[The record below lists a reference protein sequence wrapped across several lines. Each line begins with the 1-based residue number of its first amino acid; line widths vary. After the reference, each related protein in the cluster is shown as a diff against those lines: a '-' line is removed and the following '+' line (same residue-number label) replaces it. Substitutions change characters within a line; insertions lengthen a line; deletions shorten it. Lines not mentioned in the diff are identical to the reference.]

1 MIVDR
6 QLDLETFL
14 AVVRG
19 GEPVALADAAR
30 ERVRRARAVVERIV
44 DGEEAIYGV
53 NTGFGKFATVRVD
66 RSQLALLQHNLLVS
80 HAVGVGESL
89 PTEVVRGMLLLRA
102 QSLALGHSGVRPEVL
117 ERLLALLNAR
127 AHPVVPAQGSVGA
140 SGDLAP
146 LAHLALP
153 LVGLGEVELSGEVRP
168 AADALAELGLTPLV
182 LEAKEGLALINGTQL
197 MGSLLALALADARTL
212 LGTANL
218 AAAMTV
224 EALFGSHRPFSAGV
238 VALRPHPGAVAVAA
252 EVRAFLRGSAIAPA
266 HAECG
271 KVQDAYS
278 LRAVPQVHGA
288 THDALAQAGRVLA
301 VEFASVTDNP
311 LIFPDTGEVIS
322 GGNFHGQPLAL
333 TADALKVALS
343 ELGSISERRTEQLL
357 NPALSGLPAFLAPQ
371 GGLNSGLMIAQY
383 TAAALVSENKVLAHP
398 ASVDSI
404 PTSANQEDHVSMGA
418 HGARQLRHILEN
430 VASVLAV
437 EVLAAA
443 QALDLGAGARGLR
456 AGAGVQAAW
465 ERLRREV
472 PPLEHDRLYRP
483 DLLRVRELLV
493 SGELLRTAR
502 EAAGADPELH
512 PA

>member
-1 MIVDR
+1 MDH
-6 QLDLETFL
+6 QLDLDAFL

-19 GEPVALADAAR
+19 GEPVSLADAAR
-30 ERVRRARAVVERIV
+30 ERVARARAVVERIV
-44 DGEEAIYGV
+44 DGDEAVYGV
-53 NTGFGKFATVRVD
+53 NTGFGKFASVRVG
-66 RSQLALLQHNLLVS
+66 RESLAQLQHNLIVS
-80 HAVGVGESL
+80 HAIGVGEAL
-89 PTEVVRGMLLLRA
+89 PAEVVRGMLLLRA
-102 QSLALGHSGVRPEVL
+102 QSLALGHSGVRSEVVEL
-117 ERLLALLNAR
+117 LLALLNAR
-127 AHPVVPAQGSVGA
+127 AHPVIPAQGSVGA

-146 LAHLALP
+146 LAHLALA
-153 LVGLGEVELSGEVRP
+153 LIGLGEMEYGGAVRP
-168 AADALAELGLTPLV
+168 AANVLADLSLSPLV

-197 MGSLLALALADARTL
+197 MGSLLALALADAWTL

-224 EALFGSHRPFSAGV
+224 EALSGSHRPFSAGV

-252 EVRAFLRGSAIAPA
+252 EVRTFLHGSEIAPA
-266 HAECG
+266 HANCG

-288 THDALAQAGRVLA
+288 SHDALVQAGRVLG

-311 LIFPDTGEVIS
+311 LIFPDGAAGDGGEVIS

-333 TADALKVALS
+333 TADALKVAVA

-418 HGARQLRHILEN
+418 HGARQLRQIVEN

-437 EVLAAA
+437 ELLAAA
-443 QALDLGAGARGLR
+443 QALDFGGLR

-465 ERLRREV
+465 ERLRQEV
-472 PPLEHDRLYRP
+472 APMQRDRYYRP
-483 DLLRVRELLV
+483 DLLRVRELIV
-493 SGELLRTAR
+493 SGELLRAAR
-502 EAAGADPELH
+502 EA
-512 PA
+512 